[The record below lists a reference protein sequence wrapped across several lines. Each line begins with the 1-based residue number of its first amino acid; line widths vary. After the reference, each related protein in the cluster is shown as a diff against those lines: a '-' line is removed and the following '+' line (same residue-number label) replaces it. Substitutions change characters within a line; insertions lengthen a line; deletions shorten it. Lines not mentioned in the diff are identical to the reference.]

1 MNRIHFFSAMLLT
14 VLSVWIHAAA
24 SAQSPMSAQSS
35 ASSQSLAGD
44 KILGTWMSE
53 KKNGKIEVY
62 RSGNK
67 YYGKLV
73 WGDKMYEADG
83 KTSKK
88 DVKNADAGQRSRN
101 LKDLVLLTDMS
112 FDDGEW
118 SGGKIYDPESGKT
131 YSCNMK
137 LDGLKLNIRGYI
149 GLSLFGRTSVWTRAQ
164 N

>member
-1 MNRIHFFSAMLLT
+1 MNRINFLSAILVSALSLLIQPAAFAQ
-14 VLSVWIHAAA
+14 SAA
-24 SAQSPMSAQSS
+24 SAQSSVSAQT
-35 ASSQSLAGD
+35 AAGD
-44 KILGTWMSE
+44 KILGIWMSE

-67 YYGKLV
+67 YYGKLI

-83 KTSKK
+83 KTSRK
-88 DVKNADAGQRSRN
+88 DVKNTDAGQRSRN
-101 LKDLVLLTDMS
+101 LKDLVLMTDMS

-137 LDGLKLNIRGYI
+137 LDGMTLNIRGYI
-149 GLSLFGRTSVWTRAQ
+149 GISLFGRSSVWTRVQ